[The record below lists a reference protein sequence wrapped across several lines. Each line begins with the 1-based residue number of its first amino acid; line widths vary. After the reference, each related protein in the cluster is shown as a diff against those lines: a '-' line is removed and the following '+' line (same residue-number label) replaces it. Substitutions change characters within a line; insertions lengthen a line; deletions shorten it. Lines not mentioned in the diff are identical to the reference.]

1 MIQNT
6 YFSTVNRNII
16 IAVIFAI
23 TGSFLFL
30 INPTTVNAAT
40 TSCFFK
46 TKPINGKFYYDKK
59 GCPSNKSSD
68 DGRCYVFDSSSKPLF
83 NSDTVEPAC
92 VKYMVDD
99 MNTVSAIPYGCPYGP
114 PGPKAPGTNCP
125 YLSISFGTL
134 NPELKPELSGSA
146 LYDPDAAKC
155 IDDTDCNF
163 IDKFINPTIKFLS
176 AGVGVVVTIMIII
189 GGIQYSSAGS
199 DPQKIAAAKRKI
211 MYAVIALL
219 LYIMLYGILNWLI
232 PGGIV

>member
-30 INPTTVNAAT
+30 INPTSVDAAT

-46 TKPINGKFYYDKK
+46 TKPNNGKFYYEKND
-59 GCPSNKSSD
+59 CPSSKSSD
-68 DGRCYVFDSSSKPLF
+68 DGRCYVFDSSSKALF

-92 VKYMVDD
+92 LKYMVDD
-99 MNTVSAIPYGCPYGP
+99 MNTVSAITFGCPYGP
-114 PGPKAPGTNCP
+114 PGPKAPGTTCP
-125 YLSISFGTL
+125 YEANKFGDL
-134 NPELKPELSGSA
+134 NPEFKTEASSSS
-146 LYDPDAAKC
+146 LYDPDAASC
-155 IDDTDCNF
+155 VDDSNCNF

-199 DPQKIAAAKRKI
+199 DPQKITAAKRKI
-211 MYAVIALL
+211 MNALIALL
-219 LYIMLYGILNWLI
+219 LYIMLFAILNWLI